1 MIASGHTISK
11 YNYIG
16 APNLQTIGT
25 QIFHY
30 DYRKGAVISGGRV
43 SSWSDLG
50 PNSMTL
56 TGEGFRRLYDDTD
69 GFGDDANGVTVQ
81 MTASFKPALNKLHD
95 GSAFLFFAVV
105 NFPAAPTALNRLAFT
120 SMPANTP
127 GQEFAIIN
135 TTGVF
140 RCVVQNDSDTAIINN
155 SSAAIPTNEFILL
168 MRYYYGSGTGANN
181 TKTVVKNV
189 TSTFTNNPTFGTA
202 NCSNLIVGKGSAG
215 SGDNYRIK
223 TIGAYDLTGKTT
235 GQVDTFVST
244 FISTLKT
251 DTEYSALVTP

>member
-1 MIASGHTISK
+1 MMEGFEINGWS
-11 YNYIG
+11 YIG
-16 APNLQTIGT
+16 KPNLQSIGEL
-25 QIFHY
+25 IFLY
-30 DYRKGAVISGGRV
+30 DYRTAEKSGGRV
-43 SSWSDLG
+43 HRWNDLG
-50 PNSMTL
+50 PNGLDL
-56 TGEGFRRLYDDTD
+56 TAESFRRFYDDTD

-81 MTASFKPALNKLHD
+81 MTAPFKPVLNKLHL
-95 GSAFLFFAVV
+95 GNPFLFFAVV
-105 NFPAAPTALNRLAFT
+105 NFPAAPTSLNRLAIT
-120 SMPANTP
+120 STPTNTP

-140 RCVVQNDSDTAIINN
+140 RSVVQNDSDTAIVNN

-235 GQVDTFVST
+235 GQVDSFVT
-244 FISTLKT
+244 LFISTLKS
-251 DTEYSALVTP
+251 DSEYSSLVTP